1 MNVLID
7 DNEQAVLCDFGLSR
21 LKADVT
27 SRTAILGTAA
37 VTGTRNWMAPERL
50 KGGSIKKPADIY
62 AFGMVVYEV
71 KFMWHLVRPSFLT
84 LCYDEIYT
92 TKTPLGHI
100 AHGDFLELV
109 VGQDVRPDRP
119 NADESPKLC
128 DDVWNLALRCWVKD
142 PRLRPT
148 ADCIC
153 ETISHLLENGGVVS
167 ENQPDGGLDTPTART
182 VVLPPPTPV
191 AG

>member
-27 SRTAILGTAA
+27 SRTTILGTTA
-37 VTGTRNWMAPERL
+37 VAGTRNWMAPERL

-71 KFMWHLVRPSFLT
+71 KLIWYLVRPSL
-84 LCYDEIYT
+84 LIRCYYKIYT
-92 TKTPLGHI
+92 NKTPLGHI
-100 AHGDFLELV
+100 EYRDFLELV
-109 VGQDVRPDRP
+109 VGQDMRPERP
-119 NADESPKLC
+119 HARETPKLC
-128 DDVWNLALRCWVKD
+128 DDAWNLARRCWVKD
-142 PRLRPT
+142 PLLRPT
-148 ADCIC
+148 ADGVC

-167 ENQPDGGLDTPTART
+167 ESQLDGGLDTPTART
-182 VVLPPPTPV
+182 VVLPQPIPV